1 MIYFSKYQKI
11 NVMTNMV
18 KFVILYSYVSNKR
31 RNEGRG
37 GGGRMLKI
45 NGVAGDNIGSE

>member
-1 MIYFSKYQKI
+1 
-11 NVMTNMV
+11 MTNMV

-31 RNEGRG
+31 RKEGRG
-37 GGGRMLKI
+37 GAGMLKI